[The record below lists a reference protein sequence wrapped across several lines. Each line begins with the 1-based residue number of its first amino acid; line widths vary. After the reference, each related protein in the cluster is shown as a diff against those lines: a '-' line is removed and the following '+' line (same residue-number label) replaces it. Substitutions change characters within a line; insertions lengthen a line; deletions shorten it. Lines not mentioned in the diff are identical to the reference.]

1 MNGSCQQIDKGWPLT
16 AITSM
21 FMHGS
26 WLHLGGNMLFLWIF
40 GNNVEDAMG
49 RLRYLVF
56 YFLGG
61 IAATT
66 LQTFVTFHWGSPG
79 DTAVPNLGASGAI
92 SAVLGAYL
100 VLLPSA
106 SVLTLVFYLLIEIP
120 AILFLGI
127 WFVFQ
132 LWQGGYAVTHP
143 RDRRRRCILRPRG
156 RLCVGVTDGA
166 AVRRSR
172 PVTTARQMSRFEDH
186 VRAALDML
194 PPELARGL
202 ENVAVVVEEQNAE
215 EPDLYGLFDEPPY
228 LPRGSRST
236 GGRSSRTSGTTRSG
250 SRRRSASPSST
261 SWPTISGSTRTGSTS
276 SAMPDG
282 LLLGIAIASAVVGV
296 VVIAMFFIGP
306 RS

>member
-1 MNGSCQQIDKGWPLT
+1 MLPIRDNVPTRTFPVVTVTLIAINVAVWLLYQLPNLDRSVHDLAFHPCEVNGSCQQIDKGWPLT

-49 RLRYLVF
+49 RLRFLVF

-79 DTAVPNLGASGAI
+79 DTMVPNLGASGAI

-127 WFVFQ
+127 WFLFQ

-143 RDRRRRCILRPRG
+143 ESGGGVAFFAHVGGFAFGLLTVRLFAVRDPLPPRG
-156 RLCVGVTDGA
+156 R
-166 AVRRSR
+166 
-172 PVTTARQMSRFEDH
+172 
-186 VRAALDML
+186 
-194 PPELARGL
+194 
-202 ENVAVVVEEQNAE
+202 
-215 EPDLYGLFDEPPY
+215 
-228 LPRGSRST
+228 
-236 GGRSSRTSGTTRSG
+236 
-250 SRRRSASPSST
+250 
-261 SWPTISGSTRTGSTS
+261 
-276 SAMPDG
+276 
-282 LLLGIAIASAVVGV
+282 
-296 VVIAMFFIGP
+296 
-306 RS
+306 

>member
-1 MNGSCQQIDKGWPLT
+1 VLPIRDNVPTRTFPVVTVTLIAVNVAVWLLYQLPNLDRSVHDLAFHPCEVNGSCQQIDKGWPLA

-49 RLRYLVF
+49 RLRFLVF

-61 IAATT
+61 IAATA

-79 DTAVPNLGASGAI
+79 DTMVPNLGASGAI

-143 RDRRRRCILRPRG
+143 ESGGGVAFFAHVGGFAFGLLTVRLFAVRDPLPPRG
-156 RLCVGVTDGA
+156 R
-166 AVRRSR
+166 
-172 PVTTARQMSRFEDH
+172 
-186 VRAALDML
+186 
-194 PPELARGL
+194 
-202 ENVAVVVEEQNAE
+202 
-215 EPDLYGLFDEPPY
+215 
-228 LPRGSRST
+228 
-236 GGRSSRTSGTTRSG
+236 
-250 SRRRSASPSST
+250 
-261 SWPTISGSTRTGSTS
+261 
-276 SAMPDG
+276 
-282 LLLGIAIASAVVGV
+282 
-296 VVIAMFFIGP
+296 
-306 RS
+306 